1 MKDCRSLALLALAW
15 LSVGCGLDPR
25 PKALRRGI
33 DQVRS
38 VLAEPKLRSLAEK
51 EGKGALE
58 ERLVEALFSAS
69 GRVYWPPRLPA
80 EVSFSIA
87 DQSRLPGRIAYL
99 REPELPWA
107 VVVKADAKGHR
118 IWLLGYG
125 MSLTEPLIQDSV
137 TVNP

>member
-1 MKDCRSLALLALAW
+1 MAVLGLAGLL
-15 LSVGCGLDPR
+15 VGCGLDPR

-51 EGKGALE
+51 ESKGPLE
-58 ERLVEALFSAS
+58 DRLVDALFSAS
-69 GRVYWPPRLPA
+69 GRLYWPPRLAA
-80 EVSFSIA
+80 EVNFSIA

-107 VVVKADAKGHR
+107 VVVKADAKNHR

-125 MSLTEPLIQDSV
+125 MSLAEPLLQDSV
-137 TVNP
+137 SINP

>member
-1 MKDCRSLALLALAW
+1 MRGCVIVTMAW
-15 LSVGCGLDPR
+15 LCAGCGLDPR
-25 PKALRRGI
+25 PKALARGI

-38 VLAEPKLRSLAEK
+38 VLAEPRLRSLAEK
-51 EGKGALE
+51 GGSGPLE
-58 ERLVEALFSAS
+58 ERLVEALFSPG
-69 GRVYWPPRLPA
+69 GRSFWPPRLPS
-80 EVSFSIA
+80 ELNFSSG

-107 VVVKADAKGHR
+107 VVVQPDPKNHR

-125 MSLTEPLIQDSV
+125 MSLRQPLLQDAV